1 MYFER
6 IYQWGLQNNLIDKFD
21 KFRLLILSY
30 SKHHLLIL
38 LLLGN
43 SIHFGDWI
51 HNCKCRNL

>member
-43 SIHFGDWI
+43 SIHFGD
-51 HNCKCRNL
+51 